1 MPAAKR
7 KLVSERLLRR
17 VWHQVQTTEA
27 KTRQRR
33 DAALKRAHR
42 EGLTI
47 RRIAEITGL
56 SHGRV
61 GQIVAEESGGSRS
74 TASRARSER

>member
-1 MPAAKR
+1 MNWTAPPSLLSSVAMPADKR
-7 KLVSERLLRR
+7 KVASERLLRR
-17 VWHQVQTTEA
+17 VWNEVQTAEA
-27 KTRQRR
+27 KTRERR
-33 DAALKRAHR
+33 DAAMRRAHR

-61 GQIVAEESGGSRS
+61 GQIVSG
-74 TASRARSER
+74 E